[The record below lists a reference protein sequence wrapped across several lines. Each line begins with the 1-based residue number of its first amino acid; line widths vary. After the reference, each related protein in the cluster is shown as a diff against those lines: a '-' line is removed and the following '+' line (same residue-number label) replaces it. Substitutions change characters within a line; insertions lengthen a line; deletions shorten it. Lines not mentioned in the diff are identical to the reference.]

1 MPSWLP
7 DRPIPALLL
16 AVVTACALP
25 GLAVA
30 QSVTVPGIETPQ
42 PPKVLPG
49 RFEAIKDINF
59 RGELQQLVMDISSR
73 GREGTRPF
81 AVVVEGGEDLIL
93 RRPAP
98 DRPRDENGVP
108 TINLMGKN
116 TIEPITRI
124 MLENVETNRPYLR
137 AIDAQSFDSLFYGY
151 AESGV
156 ATPEDVVNRRL
167 LFAERIKQLR
177 LPIWTADLV
186 DDPAQADAVYNRAE
200 GLDIVAFANPSGSG
214 FFDSIPDYPKRIPD
228 ANANNIDAISK
239 VKNFIKITDS
249 STFDSKQQ
257 FIAAMQQTN
266 YDAIVVDVFHGRDNP
281 LTMDEV
287 EALKF
292 KRLGATRMVLAKVDV
307 SRISD
312 QAYFWKPEWSETPPP
327 WIFDTSPDGYN
338 YDIMF
343 WAPEWREI
351 LFGRTDSYIGGI
363 YLLGF
368 DGVYLTGL
376 DAYERYEDILY
387 RFRVAGSQ

>member
-7 DRPIPALLL
+7 DRPILALLL
-16 AVVTACALP
+16 AIATACAIP
-25 GLAVA
+25 GFAEA
-30 QSVTVPGIETPQ
+30 QSVTVPGINTPQ

-59 RGELQQLVMDISSR
+59 RGELQQLVMDISAR

-81 AVVVEGGEDLIL
+81 AVVVEGGEDLVL

-116 TIEPITRI
+116 TVEPITRI

-151 AESGV
+151 SESGV
-156 ATPEDVVNRRL
+156 PTPEDVVNRRL
-167 LFAERIKQLR
+167 LFVDRIKQLR
-177 LPIWTADLV
+177 LPVWTSDLV

-214 FFDSIPDYPKRIPD
+214 FFDSIPDYPKRIPG

-249 STFDSKQQ
+249 STFDSKEQ

-281 LTMDEV
+281 LTQDEV

-292 KRLGATRMVLAKVDV
+292 KRLGSTRMVLAKVDV

-312 QAYFWKPEWSETPPP
+312 QAYFWKPEWSENPPP

-387 RFRVAGSQ
+387 RFRVAASQ

>member
-7 DRPIPALLL
+7 DRLPPALLL
-16 AVVTACALP
+16 AIVAAFALP
-25 GLAVA
+25 GQSTA
-30 QSVTVPGIETPQ
+30 QSVTVPGIKTPQ

-59 RGELQQLVMDISSR
+59 RGELQQLVMDISKR

-116 TIEPITRI
+116 TVEPITRI

-151 AESGV
+151 SESGIP
-156 ATPEDVVNRRL
+156 TPEDVVKRRL
-167 LFAERIKQLR
+167 LFVDRIKQLR

-186 DDPAQADAVYNRAE
+186 DDPAQADAVYNRTE
-200 GLDIVAFANPSGSG
+200 SLDIIAFANTSGSG
-214 FFDSIPDYPKRIPD
+214 FFDTVPDYPKRVPG

-249 STFDSKQQ
+249 STFDSKEQ
-257 FIAAMQQTN
+257 FVAEMQKTN

-281 LTMDEV
+281 LTQDEV

-292 KRLGATRMVLAKVDV
+292 KRLGSTRMVLAKVDI

-312 QAYFWKPEWSETPPP
+312 QAYFWKPEWSESPPP

>member
-1 MPSWLP
+1 MLPSWLP
-7 DRPIPALLL
+7 DRLFPALLL
-16 AVVTACALP
+16 TVVAAGAVTLP
-25 GLAVA
+25 ASA
-30 QSVTVPGIETPQ
+30 QSPTDQKVQ
-42 PPKVLPG
+42 PPKMLPG
-49 RFEAIKDINF
+49 RFEAIRDINF
-59 RGELQQLVMDISSR
+59 RSELQQLVMDISKR

-93 RRPAP
+93 RRPPP

-108 TINLMGKN
+108 TVDIMGPN
-116 TIEPITRI
+116 RVEPISKI
-124 MLENVETNRPYLR
+124 LLENVETNRPYLR

-151 AESGV
+151 SESGV
-156 ATPEDVVNRRL
+156 ETPEDVVNRRL
-167 LFAERIKQLR
+167 LFIDRIKQLR

-186 DDPAQADAVYNRAE
+186 DEPAQADAVYERAASH
-200 GLDIVAFANPSGSG
+200 DIIAFANPSGSG
-214 FFDSIPDYPKRIPD
+214 FFDTIPEYPKRIPN
-228 ANANNIDAISK
+228 ANANNVDSISK
-239 VKNFIKITDS
+239 VQNFIKITDS
-249 STFDSKQQ
+249 STFASKEQ
-257 FIAAMQQTN
+257 FVAAMQSTN
-266 YDAIVVDVFHGRDNP
+266 YDAIVIDVFHGRGNA
-281 LTMDEV
+281 LTEDEV

-292 KRLGATRMVLAKVDV
+292 KRLGSTRMVLAKVDV

-312 QAYFWKPEWSETPPP
+312 QAYFWKPEWSENPPP

-387 RFRVAGSQ
+387 HYRVAASQ